1 MNTNINNKNNGKYI
15 CEKCNKN
22 FNYNYLLERHLK
34 RKNPCV
40 SLNNLLVN
48 YNQDILEIDNKIN
61 DLIRES
67 IKSNNMCKFCNHSF
81 SKKGN
86 LERHINISCIEKKA
100 LLEKK
105 CIIQDKKNKIE
116 SEIYQQQIYKNSKN
130 IEQTQH
136 INKLENEIDMLKK
149 TVEKLLK
156 EQSSKQQNNNI
167 MFQQIINNVGE
178 NNIPNINSFGK
189 ENLTHISENDYKKY
203 MSGFFPG
210 FVNFI
215 KKIHFDDGMPEN
227 HNIYFTNLNSKYL
240 YIYEDNKWI
249 TQQKNDII
257 DKLINKKFI
266 LLDNKCEEYEDKE
279 INLETI
285 NKFREFQEN
294 FTDLEAQKNTKNDV
308 MLLLYNNRDKPEK
321 IKKLQANTLNIE

>member
-1 MNTNINNKNNGKYI
+1 
-15 CEKCNKN
+15 
-22 FNYNYLLERHLK
+22 
-34 RKNPCV
+34 
-40 SLNNLLVN
+40 
-48 YNQDILEIDNKIN
+48 
-61 DLIRES
+61 
-67 IKSNNMCKFCNHSF
+67 MCKFCNHSF

-100 LLEKK
+100 LLEKR

-116 SEIYQQQIYKNSKN
+116 SEINQQQIYKNSKN

-136 INKLENEIDMLKK
+136 INKLENEIVMLKK

-156 EQSSKQQNNNI
+156 EQSSKQQSSKQQNNNI